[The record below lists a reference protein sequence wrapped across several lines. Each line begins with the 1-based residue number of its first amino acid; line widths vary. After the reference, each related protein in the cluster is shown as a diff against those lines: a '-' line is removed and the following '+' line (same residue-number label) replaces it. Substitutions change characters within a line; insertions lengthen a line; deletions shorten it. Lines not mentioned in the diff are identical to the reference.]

1 MTHVAQSIDVDVP
14 AEQVYGVVTDPHS
27 IPKFL
32 SLVSELE
39 PVGADEARWTVEVA
53 GKRASFNAKQ
63 TVNDAPNH
71 ARYESQSARVPFT
84 LDMRTEAIS
93 PTSTRLTIE
102 AEFDAGGMA
111 EKLGLAKGIANTALK
126 SQLSNAKNYLE
137 KRFEGGVDSGV

>member
-1 MTHVAQSIDVDVP
+1 MTHVAQSIDVEVP
-14 AEQVYGVVTDPHS
+14 AEQVYGAVTDPDS

-32 SLVSELE
+32 SLVSGLE
-39 PVGADEARWTVEVA
+39 RVSEGVTRWTVELA
-53 GKRASFNAKQ
+53 GKQASFEAKQ
-63 TVNDAPNH
+63 TVDDAPNH
-71 ARYESQSARVPFT
+71 ARYESQSPRVPFT

-126 SQLSNAKNYLE
+126 SQLGNAKTYLE
-137 KRFEGGVDSGV
+137 RRFAGGVDSGA